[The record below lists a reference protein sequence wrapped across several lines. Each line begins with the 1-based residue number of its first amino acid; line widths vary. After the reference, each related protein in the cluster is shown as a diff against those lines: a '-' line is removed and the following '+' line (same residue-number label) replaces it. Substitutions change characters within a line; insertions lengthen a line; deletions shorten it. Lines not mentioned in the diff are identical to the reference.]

1 MATSISRR
9 GLVKLAAGISLAV
22 FVSGASA
29 QTADDYPR
37 SAVTMIVGWTAGGPA
52 DNVARMVAAEMG
64 KHLGQSVVIDNKS
77 GAGGNIGSVA
87 AARAKPDGYTVMLAT
102 VASHGLN
109 SALYDDIGYDPIKD
123 FAPVGLINTSPSTM
137 LVPKDS
143 PFKTVQ
149 EFIDYARQ
157 NPGKLTYASGG
168 IGSSQHLAGAS
179 FKMRTNIDILHVP
192 FRGTA
197 PALTDLMAGRV
208 DMIITTGAIPPI
220 LSGRVRP
227 LAITAKERIPA
238 LPDVPTFDEAGV
250 KGFFMES
257 WYGIVAPA
265 GTPRPILAKL
275 NEALIKSL
283 ESPSLRNQFIDSG
296 SVPAQ
301 PMSIDAYWEMVNKGM
316 AEAGELVRISGAK
329 AEN

>member
-1 MATSISRR
+1 MAAAIRPFQF
-9 GLVKLAAGISLAV
+9 LAALSL
-22 FVSGASA
+22 GLSA
-29 QTADDYPR
+29 FAAPAQPVDDYP
-37 SAVTMIVGWTAGGPA
+37 AAPVTMIVGWTAGGPA
-52 DNVARMVAAEMG
+52 DGVARMVAAEMG
-64 KHLGQSVVIDNKS
+64 KHLGQSVVVDNKG

-87 AARAKPDGYTVMLAT
+87 AARAKPDGYTIMLAT

-109 SALYDDIGYDPIKD
+109 SALYDNIGYDPIKD

-137 LVPKDS
+137 LVPLDS

-149 EFIDYARQ
+149 DYVAYAKQ

-316 AEAGELVRISGAK
+316 AEAAELVRISGAK

>member
-316 AEAGELVRISGAK
+316 AEAAELVRISGAK

>member
-1 MATSISRR
+1 MAISNLRR
-9 GLVKLAAGISLAV
+9 SLFKAAVGISLSASMAV
-22 FVSGASA
+22 ATA
-29 QTADDYPR
+29 QVADDYPR

-52 DNVARMVAAEMG
+52 DGVARMVAAEMG

-109 SALYDDIGYDPIKD
+109 SALYDNIGYDPIKD

-137 LVPKDS
+137 LVPMDS

-149 EFIDYARQ
+149 DFIEHARQ

-179 FKMRTNIDILHVP
+179 FKMRTDIDILHVP

-208 DMIITTGAIPPI
+208 DMIITTGAIAPI
-220 LSGRVRP
+220 MSGKVRP

-238 LPDVPTFDEAGV
+238 LPEVPTFDEAGV

-275 NEALIKSL
+275 NEALAKSL
-283 ESPSLRNQFIDSG
+283 ESPALRKQFVDSG

-301 PMSIDAYWEMVNKGM
+301 PLSIDAYWDMVNKGM
-316 AEAGELVRISGAK
+316 VEAAELVRISDAK